1 MEDQDRSKWDRDM
14 IAQAKDFLDQ
24 SAEGEVV
31 SPFHLEAGIALCH
44 CSAKSYAETNWRMIL
59 GLYDALQ
66 AIQPS
71 PIYVLNRAIAVA
83 QVEGPEAG
91 IRALGQAS
99 EEPALRHYHLYD
111 ATLGELYRRAGDFG
125 KARSY
130 FESALQKANTF
141 HDREVIERRLALCGQ
156 P

>member
-1 MEDQDRSKWDRDM
+1 M
-14 IAQAKDFLDQ
+14 IVQGKAFLDQ

-59 GLYDALQ
+59 GLYDALL
-66 AIQPS
+66 AIQSS

-83 QVEGPEAG
+83 QVDGPEAG
-91 IRALGQAS
+91 IRALGRAG
-99 EEPALRHYHLYD
+99 EDPALRHYHLYD
-111 ATLGELYRRAGDFG
+111 ATLGELYRRAGDLA
-125 KARSY
+125 KARTY
-130 FESALQKANTF
+130 FESALRKANTF
-141 HDREVIERRLALCGQ
+141 HDREVIERRLALCERGS

>member
-111 ATLGELYRRAGDFG
+111 ATLGELHRRAGNLE

-130 FESALQKANTF
+130 FESAIQKANTF
-141 HDREVIERRLALCGQ
+141 HDREVIERRMALCGQ